1 MADPSPSG
9 ALVPKMLDMMVIPFP
24 YRKKLT
30 IIIII
35 FKGLNFGG
43 NHMYGWV
50 IHL

>member
-30 IIIII
+30 IIF
-35 FKGLNFGG
+35 FKG
-43 NHMYGWV
+43 
-50 IHL
+50 